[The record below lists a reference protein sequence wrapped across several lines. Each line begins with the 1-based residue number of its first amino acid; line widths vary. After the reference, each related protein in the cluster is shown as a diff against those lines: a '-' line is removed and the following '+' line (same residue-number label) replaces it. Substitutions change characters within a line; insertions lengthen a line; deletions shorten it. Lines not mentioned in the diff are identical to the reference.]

1 MTGHVDIVF
10 DGSPENWAGR
20 FVEVEDDTGAS
31 IRLGD
36 WVVRPDGYWALRIDV
51 REIRADAW
59 DQGLSA
65 GLRECNDKTRG
76 VVNNPALN
84 PYRKADR

>member
-1 MTGHVDIVF
+1 MSEKSTRYVDIVF

-36 WVVRPDGYWALRIDV
+36 WVVRPDGYWALRMPVITKMTP
-51 REIRADAW
+51 
-59 DQGLSA
+59 A
-65 GLRECNDKTRG
+65 G
-76 VVNNPALN
+76 A
-84 PYRKADR
+84 